1 MRAMALLAVL
11 LWQAASAKEP
21 PVAQPS
27 TMRYERAIR
36 AAGAGHVGAGQACA
50 TLDAAIFP
58 HAAASLTDLRIFP
71 VGAAAGAVHEVPY
84 AITMS
89 EAASEETESAR
100 VVNLGA
106 RGDKIVFD
114 LAMPQR
120 AYSGVT
126 LLLDPTVH
134 DFLATAVVT
143 GADAVG
149 GKATALGTFT
159 LFDLTSQR
167 LARDTSIPL
176 AESTFRYLH
185 VEMNVAAVAG
195 AATARFAPAMVL
207 GASVPPSREA
217 QTVYTTVVETTSLV
231 TKGRETVATFNL
243 PARVPVERVSFAIAP
258 GFKGNFSREVRVSAQ
273 TVVAKSG
280 AGPNH
285 VGGDSSGDSDSDS
298 DSNSED
304 GRVALPEV
312 VIGNIL
318 RVRASEAG
326 REIRSEQLG
335 IAAVLGANLQR
346 AAKVEVTVENGD
358 DQPLPIAAVRL
369 EMRQR
374 KICFD
379 APASQSG
386 EDLALFYGDTE
397 LAAPVYDYARLFVAS
412 RTAVAAQLGPEALNA
427 GYRAPAA
434 EARPFVERHP
444 EALWIALIAAIS
456 ALGLVAMHSA
466 KHVG

>member
-36 AAGAGHVGAGQACA
+36 ATGAGHVGAGQACA

-143 GADAVG
+143 GADAVLRRRAG
-149 GKATALGTFT
+149 QTVPAATVADLERARADALYGLERFAVTARELDASLPQLVESARAT
-159 LFDLTSQR
+159 LPFFFR
-167 LARDTSIPL
+167 LASKKLRW
-176 AESTFRYLH
+176 
-185 VEMNVAAVAG
+185 
-195 AATARFAPAMVL
+195 
-207 GASVPPSREA
+207 SR
-217 QTVYTTVVETTSLV
+217 
-231 TKGRETVATFNL
+231 
-243 PARVPVERVSFAIAP
+243 
-258 GFKGNFSREVRVSAQ
+258 
-273 TVVAKSG
+273 
-280 AGPNH
+280 
-285 VGGDSSGDSDSDS
+285 
-298 DSNSED
+298 
-304 GRVALPEV
+304 
-312 VIGNIL
+312 L
-318 RVRASEAG
+318 R
-326 REIRSEQLG
+326 
-335 IAAVLGANLQR
+335 
-346 AAKVEVTVENGD
+346 
-358 DQPLPIAAVRL
+358 
-369 EMRQR
+369 
-374 KICFD
+374 
-379 APASQSG
+379 
-386 EDLALFYGDTE
+386 
-397 LAAPVYDYARLFVAS
+397 
-412 RTAVAAQLGPEALNA
+412 
-427 GYRAPAA
+427 
-434 EARPFVERHP
+434 
-444 EALWIALIAAIS
+444 W
-456 ALGLVAMHSA
+456 
-466 KHVG
+466 